1 MAYEEKVLTLNGK
14 VIFNKVIFPAFKRGL
29 KPFYE
34 NEACF
39 MFVNR
44 GEFSI
49 RSAETK
55 FDLTAGDGMLAKCVD
70 FFVESSAAQ
79 RERADDMELIGVY
92 IYPEIIEELFKFDLS
107 LSTHVVDYNV
117 KQIPVQGLL
126 KLFRE
131 GISILIDNP
140 KLADDAIIKNKLK
153 EFILLIIKSEGITN
167 DLDFLSGMFRSN
179 DTSFKSAIL
188 NNIFSNLSL
197 EEFSQLCGLSLSSFQ
212 RKFQKEFQISP
223 KKYISEKRLEKAS
236 GLLKESQDRI
246 SDIAYDCG
254 FETIST
260 FNRSF
265 KALYHLSPS
274 NYRVK
279 FSA

>member
-92 IYPEIIEELFKFDLS
+92 IYPEIIEELFKFDLIF
-107 LSTHVVDYNV
+107 
-117 KQIPVQGLL
+117 K
-126 KLFRE
+126 FFFF
-131 GISILIDNP
+131 
-140 KLADDAIIKNKLK
+140 IIK
-153 EFILLIIKSEGITN
+153 IIYE
-167 DLDFLSGMFRSN
+167 
-179 DTSFKSAIL
+179 
-188 NNIFSNLSL
+188 
-197 EEFSQLCGLSLSSFQ
+197 
-212 RKFQKEFQISP
+212 
-223 KKYISEKRLEKAS
+223 
-236 GLLKESQDRI
+236 
-246 SDIAYDCG
+246 
-254 FETIST
+254 
-260 FNRSF
+260 
-265 KALYHLSPS
+265 
-274 NYRVK
+274 
-279 FSA
+279 